1 MRVFV
6 TGATGF
12 IGSHLVTALR
22 ARGHAVTALVHRRDE
37 VPGAAIVRGDV
48 ASPATFASALAGHD
62 AVVHLAASYRI
73 GHVDRRAMYA
83 VNVAGTRAVID
94 AAAAAG
100 VARIVHVSSTAAL
113 GDTGGR
119 EAAEDHRHDGVFRSY
134 YEETKHIAHG
144 LVRARIAQGAPVMIA
159 IPGGVF
165 GRGDTSVLATTL
177 RDCRAGK
184 LPIQVATT
192 SRFQLCHVERVCEGL
207 IAMLEHGSLGESYI
221 LAGIAVSMP
230 ELIERVRALS
240 GGKAPRAI
248 SPRRLAPI
256 ARVCDQLAR
265 LGIVLP
271 LSSEALRVMDG
282 SSYVASAAKAQ
293 RELGWSPGDVERDL
307 ERYLATL

>member
-12 IGSHLVTALR
+12 IGSHLVAALH
-22 ARGHAVTALVHRRDE
+22 ARGHDVTALVHRRAELPRD
-37 VPGAAIVRGDV
+37 VAVVRGDI
-48 ASPATFASALAGHD
+48 ANPATFAAALAGHD
-62 AVVHLAASYRI
+62 AVIHLAASYRI
-73 GHVDRRAMYA
+73 GHVDRREMYE
-83 VNVAGTRAVID
+83 VNVTGTCALVE
-94 AAAAAG
+94 AATAAG

-119 EAAEDHRHDGVFRSY
+119 EATEDHRHDGVFRSY

-144 LVRARIAQGAPVMIA
+144 LVGARIAQGAPVMIA

-165 GRGDTSVLATTL
+165 GSGDTSVLATTL

-192 SRFQLCHVERVCEGL
+192 SRFQLCHVDRVCEGL
-207 IAMLEHGSLGESYI
+207 IAILERGRLGDSYI

-230 ELIERVRALS
+230 ELIQRATA
-240 GGKAPRAI
+240 GGKTPRAI

-256 ARVCDQLAR
+256 ARLCDRLAK
-265 LGIVLP
+265 LGIALP
-271 LSSEALRVMDG
+271 LSSEALRIMDG
-282 SSYVASAAKAQ
+282 SSYVASAAKAH